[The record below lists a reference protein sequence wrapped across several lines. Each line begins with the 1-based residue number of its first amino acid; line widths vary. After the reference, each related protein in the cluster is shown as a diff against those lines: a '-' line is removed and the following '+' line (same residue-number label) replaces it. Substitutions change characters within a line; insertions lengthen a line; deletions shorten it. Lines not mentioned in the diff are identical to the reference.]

1 MATPA
6 KYHVAHILV
15 AHKYEAEDLLKRLQ
29 KGEEFEKLA
38 QKNSVC
44 PSSSRGGD
52 LGLLKAGQA
61 DEDFEEASLK
71 IKIGEVSASPIR
83 TKFGYHIIKRLA

>member
-1 MATPA
+1 MSAKQ

-15 AHKYEAEDLLKRLQ
+15 SHKYEAEDLLKRLQ

-38 QKNSVC
+38 RKNSTC
-44 PSSSRGGD
+44 PSAAKGGD
-52 LGLLKAGQA
+52 LGLLKPGQA
-61 DEDFEEASLK
+61 DEDFEEAALK

-83 TKFGYHIIKRLA
+83 TKFGYHLIKRFA

>member
-1 MATPA
+1 VSA

-29 KGEEFEKLA
+29 KGEDFENLA
-38 QKNSVC
+38 RKNSTC
-44 PSSSRGGD
+44 ASASRGGD
-52 LGLLKAGQA
+52 LGSLKPGQA

-83 TKFGYHIIKRLA
+83 TKFGYHLIKRRA

>member
-1 MATPA
+1 MSI

-15 AHKYEAEDLLKRLQ
+15 AHKYEAEDLLRRLQ

-38 QKNSVC
+38 QTNSSC
-44 PSSSRGGD
+44 PSASRGGD
-52 LGLLKAGQA
+52 LGLLKTGQA
-61 DEDFEEASLK
+61 DENFEEASLQ

-83 TKFGYHIIKRLA
+83 TKFGYHLIKRLA